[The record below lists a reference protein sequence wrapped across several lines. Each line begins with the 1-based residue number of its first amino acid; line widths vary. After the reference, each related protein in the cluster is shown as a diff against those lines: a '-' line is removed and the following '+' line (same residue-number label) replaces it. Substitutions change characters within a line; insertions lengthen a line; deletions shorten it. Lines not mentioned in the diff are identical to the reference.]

1 MVPLSLVLQKE
12 PRKKD
17 LLGVFVGTFFNLE
30 ARLHT
35 VAGQEGEL
43 CCHLPW
49 GRLVQRHLN
58 DFPTKWNLQLGAYPG
73 RPRGGKY

>member
-12 PRKKD
+12 PRRRD

-35 VAGQEGEL
+35 VEL
-43 CCHLPW
+43 KDRR
-49 GRLVQRHLN
+49 GNYAVT
-58 DFPTKWNLQLGAYPG
+58 FLGVDLF
-73 RPRGGKY
+73 RDT